1 MKHPHRLSNLVLAGT
16 VALGLVGFAALPT
29 SAGASETVKK
39 AIRGTYSIAA
49 GGTFALEN
57 VNGAVTLEAWDRQ
70 EIAVEATKAVK
81 SGDRER
87 AEKYLGQ
94 LTVLVDTEPNRV
106 KIVVRYPR
114 STNSLFGW
122 LLGSS
127 AKGWVDFKIKVPRE
141 LDLDVEN
148 VNGSIVLSGVRG
160 DLKIATV
167 NGAVT
172 VARASGKIDVE
183 TVNGGLDIRE
193 AFGEISAS
201 TVNGGISASFSDVSG
216 SANFSSV
223 NGGIDLTLPRT
234 SRATFD
240 FETMN
245 GRVISD
251 LPTDP
256 PASKHR
262 LDGRLNG
269 GGARIHASTT
279 NGSIEVTGN

>member
-1 MKHPHRLSNLVLAGT
+1 MKLPNRLSNLALAGGLALGFVGF
-16 VALGLVGFAALPT
+16 VALTAPAA
-29 SAGASETVKK
+29 ASETVKK
-39 AIRGTYSIAA
+39 TLHGTYPIAA
-49 GGTFALEN
+49 GGSFALEN
-57 VNGAVTLEAWDRQ
+57 VNGAVTLESWDRKD
-70 EIAVEATKAVK
+70 IAVEAIKAIK
-81 SGDRER
+81 SGSRER
-87 AEKYLGQ
+87 AQMYLDQ
-94 LTVLVDTEPNRV
+94 LKVVVDTQPNRV

-114 STNSLFGW
+114 STNNLFGW
-122 LLGSS
+122 LFGSS

-216 SANFSSV
+216 SANFSSI

-240 FETMN
+240 FETLN